1 MGRPGLEPGTTG
13 LKVHREF
20 NAGGA
25 FQHPPSPILARL
37 KRAASRTSNGL
48 IQTAQNPSRISRIT
62 CHHNA
67 TMLNVA
73 PMVLRAIGTA
83 TASGER
89 AYMNQQS
96 VDGSQVTTHIGVERI
111 PTFHRS
117 RPPIGVAVPRGR
129 GCDLTTS
136 RNHINRRRFI
146 KLGATASG
154 AAVAGCGADGGA
166 RASAGDVRVGRRQ
179 LGGTGL
185 QVSEITFGG
194 DGPENPELLL
204 AAVDL
209 GINTIWTS
217 PEYRDGRA
225 QESVGR
231 AIRAAG
237 RRRDDMVMFTG
248 MELTKITS
256 NTNGCHPLEGAC
268 QVGSTIPSG
277 AGAARSSND

>member
-1 MGRPGLEPGTTG
+1 M
-13 LKVHREF
+13 
-20 NAGGA
+20 
-25 FQHPPSPILARL
+25 
-37 KRAASRTSNGL
+37 
-48 IQTAQNPSRISRIT
+48 
-62 CHHNA
+62 
-67 TMLNVA
+67 
-73 PMVLRAIGTA
+73 
-83 TASGER
+83 
-89 AYMNQQS
+89 
-96 VDGSQVTTHIGVERI
+96 
-111 PTFHRS
+111 
-117 RPPIGVAVPRGR
+117 
-129 GCDLTTS
+129 TTS

-256 NTNGCHPLEGAC
+256 NTNGCHVPQCCIVPVEARRRAPLRPTLFPQGMAC
-268 QVGSTIPSG
+268 PGVVLDLVLASAGMSG
-277 AGAARSSND
+277 FAFGYAVTNNGLSRRLRSLFGGPPGTRTRDHRIKSPPRIQCRRCFSAPP